1 MLTCSVNLQEI
12 NRKLMDFPS
21 ALGKDTSFHEA
32 TPGTRFGS
40 RFEPH
45 TAFQELC

>member
-1 MLTCSVNLQEI
+1 MLICIANLQEI
-12 NRKLMDFPS
+12 NRKLSGFPS
-21 ALGKDTSFHEA
+21 YLGKERSFHEA

-45 TAFQELC
+45 KAFQELC